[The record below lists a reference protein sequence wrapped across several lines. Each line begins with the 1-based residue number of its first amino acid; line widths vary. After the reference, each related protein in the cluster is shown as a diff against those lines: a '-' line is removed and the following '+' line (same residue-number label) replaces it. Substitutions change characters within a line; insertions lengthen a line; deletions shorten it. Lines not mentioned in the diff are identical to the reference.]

1 MAIVLRLYCLISD
14 QEALVE
20 AMLKQCPVPPCD
32 FFQLLHVPVSLL
44 NHLRIFAFRNLQ
56 FRDLWP
62 AEIHTLELLGH
73 LHEQYFSE

>member
-1 MAIVLRLYCLISD
+1 M
-14 QEALVE
+14 E

-32 FFQLLHVPVSLL
+32 FFQWLHVPVSLL

-56 FRDLWP
+56 CWDLWP
-62 AEIHTLELLGH
+62 AEIHTLELLGY